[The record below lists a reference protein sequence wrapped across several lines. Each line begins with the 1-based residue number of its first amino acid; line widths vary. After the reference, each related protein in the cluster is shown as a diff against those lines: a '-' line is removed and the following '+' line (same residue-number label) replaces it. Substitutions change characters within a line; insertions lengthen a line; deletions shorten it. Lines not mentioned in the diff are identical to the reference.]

1 MGDLDPEALTGKY
14 PPKIRMYSKYEGGW
28 DVLYAELLEK
38 TWKEKMDEWGK
49 RPKAKLPKWFGERPG
64 KKPGDPESPDDEDE
78 GPAEAPPGAEE
89 EEEEEEEEEDEEEEE
104 EEE

>member
-1 MGDLDPEALTGKY
+1 MGYEDRRKL
-14 PPKIRMYSKYEGGW
+14 YEGGW

-38 TWKEKMDEWGK
+38 TWKEKMDDWGK

-78 GPAEAPPGAEE
+78 GPAEAPRVLRKRKRRKRKRTRRRRKRRSKSGQIAR
-89 EEEEEEEEEDEEEEE
+89 
-104 EEE
+104 